1 MGSLAFT
8 SSKYTQQKRFSPT
21 MPGVT
26 HVPYPNPYR
35 PLLAGDDQGKAV
47 VEYIENV
54 LFRSNVPADEVAAVM
69 VEPLQGEGG
78 YLVPPDSFLRGLRE
92 LCDRHGILLILD
104 EVQTGIGRTGRM
116 FACEHWGVEPDI
128 LTLAKGLGSGMPI
141 GAMLARRSLMQAWP
155 RGAHG
160 NTYGGNPICC
170 AAALATLDLVERQYA
185 ANAARVGEMFLARL
199 RELQADHVEIGD
211 VRGKGL
217 FLGVELV
224 KDRVSKEPAGQ
235 FCEAVVRQSFQNG
248 LLLLPCGASTIRFMP
263 PLVATPTDVEEAMTI
278 LDASLDEVRSQGV
291 AG

>member
-1 MGSLAFT
+1 
-8 SSKYTQQKRFSPT
+8 
-21 MPGVT
+21 
-26 HVPYPNPYR
+26 
-35 PLLAGDDQGKAV
+35 
-47 VEYIENV
+47 
-54 LFRSNVPADEVAAVM
+54 
-69 VEPLQGEGG
+69 
-78 YLVPPDSFLRGLRE
+78 VPPDGFLQGLRE

-141 GAMLARRSLMQAWP
+141 GVMLARRRLMQAWP

-160 NTYGGNPICC
+160 NTFGGNPICC
-170 AAALATLDLVERQYA
+170 AAALATLDLVEREYA
-185 ANAARVGEMFLARL
+185 ANAARVGGMFLARL
-199 RELQADHVEIGD
+199 QQMQAGHVEIGD

-224 KDRVSKEPAGQ
+224 KDRLSKEPAGP

-248 LLLLPCGASTIRFMP
+248 LLLLPCGVSTIRFMP
-263 PLVATPTDVEEAMTI
+263 PLMASSADVDEAMTI
-278 LDASLDEVRSQGV
+278 LDASLDEVRLHGA